1 MTKRRTVIARAV
13 ILAML
18 TANISPAFAAQPSAA
33 EDYADCQVTN
43 ESDFRK
49 AVFEVTSAALVRNT
63 ATIDFRA
70 AVSDEWRRLD
80 VGRTLDAEV
89 DRAFATVKDEQS
101 WSSLLQS
108 LGSED
113 KARELTTVLTER
125 VYRSDAMTKAIEDV
139 ATGVGR
145 RISGSIEIATSDAA
159 GPAIRCMNAFLGPRY
174 GSTVASVVT
183 GTAGKEFQVGTDT
196 AAGDV
201 TAGGVLNQTAGGIT
215 GAAILIMRRQLGN
228 MAGRLGTRLV
238 GSVLSRLVTVAAGGV
253 GLVLIA
259 KDVWDLRYGV
269 LPIIATELKSD
280 ASKASVQAELATSIA
295 SQISEHVIEIARHAS
310 DRIVEIWKEYRAAH
324 AMVLDLAE
332 RQPGFRTFLD
342 NVRPESL
349 PRVDEVTALLLPA
362 EGETGIMRRLSDGT
376 LDLAVNKLSE
386 PAMEIARQ
394 TRSLEQALAWSAV
407 AGTRIDKVLEYELFQ
422 RAKPGDFTTQSLERI
437 VALDDAVAIKRLAT
451 VPPATRDL
459 LFELDP
465 AVLTAASRNLDGAQL
480 TVFAGYLA
488 GLNPE
493 ARRLLLDHIASETS
507 VLNIVS
513 EAGLRD
519 AVLASR
525 DQTAALR
532 IVLRPAAANAPDDLK
547 NDVRLAWERQID
559 VRILWYRHPILVAVA
574 AVAILILLLLL
585 RRVFRGPR
593 PAAAT
598 PVSQA
603 PLGQAEPAPP
613 RPAEN

>member
-1 MTKRRTVIARAV
+1 MK
-13 ILAML
+13 
-18 TANISPAFAAQPSAA
+18 
-33 EDYADCQVTN
+33 
-43 ESDFRK
+43 
-49 AVFEVTSAALVRNT
+49 
-63 ATIDFRA
+63 
-70 AVSDEWRRLD
+70 
-80 VGRTLDAEV
+80 
-89 DRAFATVKDEQS
+89 
-101 WSSLLQS
+101 
-108 LGSED
+108 
-113 KARELTTVLTER
+113 
-125 VYRSDAMTKAIEDV
+125 
-139 ATGVGR
+139 
-145 RISGSIEIATSDAA
+145 
-159 GPAIRCMNAFLGPRY
+159 AFLGPRY
-174 GSTVASVVT
+174 GSTVAGVVT

-215 GAAILIMRRQLGN
+215 GAAILVMRRQLGN

-269 LPIIATELKSD
+269 LPIIANELKSD

-295 SQISEHVIEIARHAS
+295 TQISEHVVEIARHAS

-332 RQPGFRTFLD
+332 KQPDFRAFLD
-342 NVRPESL
+342 NVRPELL

-362 EGETGIMRRLSDGT
+362 EGEAGIMRRLSDGT

-465 AVLTAASRNLDGAQL
+465 VVLTAASRTLDGAQL

-493 ARRLLLDHIASETS
+493 ARRLLLDRITSETA

-513 EAGLRD
+513 EPGLRD

-532 IVLRPAAANAPDDLK
+532 IILRPAGTNAPDDLT

-574 AVAILILLLLL
+574 AVGVAIMLLLL
-585 RRVFRGPR
+585 RRLFRRPR
-593 PAAAT
+593 PAAGPAVT
-598 PVSQA
+598 QA
-603 PLGQAEPAPP
+603 LPRPADPAPP